1 MKGGKSKKSRKKEIK
16 DIKSRIVDIDP
27 ESLKPE
33 TLFKS
38 YEFFSFMA

>member
-27 ESLKPE
+27 
-33 TLFKS
+33 
-38 YEFFSFMA
+38 